1 MLLIAVA
8 ALAALSAIS
17 ITMNKRSSRDAL
29 LLNPGEASGENKD
42 PDDPW
47 DLEHPR
53 CRGAVAVSAKYL
65 TKHSFDLKRIR

>member
-1 MLLIAVA
+1 MILIAVA

-17 ITMNKRSSRDAL
+17 MNLNKMNSRDAL

-53 CRGAVAVSAKYL
+53 CRGAAAVSPKYVA
-65 TKHSFDLKRIR
+65 TDLLL

>member
-1 MLLIAVA
+1 MILIGVFMIA
-8 ALAALSAIS
+8 ALAAIS
-17 ITMNKRSSRDAL
+17 MSTSRQNSRTLL

-53 CRGAVAVSAKYL
+53 CRGY
-65 TKHSFDLKRIR
+65 